1 MPFPYPRPSS
11 LHAGSWEVSPRPWGA
26 QSCPHWHDEQHP
38 GGGGGAVAAVEA
50 RPPLPWACPAA
61 GEKLCEQVQFQP
73 NTVNTLACPL
83 LSNLATRLWLHNGVP
98 INASASCRVL
108 PTGDLL
114 LVGSQQELGVFQCWS
129 LEGDFQQLVA
139 SYCPKVEDMVAA
151 GSGRGGP
158 VIINTSRV
166 SAPAYGKAGWGADRS
181 YWTEFLVMCTLFAF
195 AVVLLL
201 LFFLYRHR
209 GGMKDFLKQ
218 GECASVHP
226 KTRPVVLPPE
236 TQPLNGIGPPSTP
249 LDHRG
254 YQALSE
260 SSPGPRVFTESEKR
274 PLSIHDS
281 FVEVS
286 PVCPRPRVRLGSEI
300 RDSVV

>member
-1 MPFPYPRPSS
+1 MSLGHTRTPAPLYP
-11 LHAGSWEVSPRPWGA
+11 V
-26 QSCPHWHDEQHP
+26 
-38 GGGGGAVAAVEA
+38 
-50 RPPLPWACPAA
+50 PLLPV
-61 GEKLCEQVQFQP
+61 GEEPCEQVLFQP

-114 LVGSQQELGVFQCWS
+114 LVGSQQELGHFQCWS
-129 LEGDFQQLVA
+129 LEESFQQLVT
-139 SYCPKVEDMVAA
+139 SYCPKVIEDMGDQGDHS
-151 GSGRGGP
+151 GSVP

-166 SAPAYGKAGWGADRS
+166 SAPASGKVSWSVDKS
-181 YWTEFLVMCTLFAF
+181 YWTEFLVMCTLFVF
-195 AVVLLL
+195 AVVLLI

-209 GGMKDFLKQ
+209 GGMKVFLKQ

-236 TQPLNGIGPPSTP
+236 TRPLNGVGPPSTP

-254 YQALSE
+254 YQALSD
-260 SSPGPRVFTESEKR
+260 SSPVPRVFTESEKR
-274 PLSIHDS
+274 PLSIQDS

>member
-1 MPFPYPRPSS
+1 PWIQDIEGANARELCNTSSSKGRTSVPR
-11 LHAGSWEVSPRPWGA
+11 
-26 QSCPHWHDEQHP
+26 
-38 GGGGGAVAAVEA
+38 
-50 RPPLPWACPAA
+50 
-61 GEKLCEQVQFQP
+61 GEKHCEPVQFQP
-73 NTVNTLACPL
+73 HTVNTLACPL

-108 PTGDLL
+108 STGDLL
-114 LVGSQQELGVFQCWS
+114 LVGSQQELGEFQCWS
-129 LEGDFQQLVA
+129 LEEGFRQLEA
-139 SYCPKVEDMVAA
+139 SYCPKVVDDAVADRA
-151 GSGRGGP
+151 DRSGSVP

-166 SAPAYGKAGWGADRS
+166 SAPAGGKASWGADKS
-181 YWTEFLVMCTLFAF
+181 YWTEFLVMCALFVF
-195 AVVLLL
+195 AMVLFI

-209 GGMKDFLKQ
+209 GGMKVFLKQ

-236 TQPLNGIGPPSTP
+236 TRPLNGVGPPSTL

-254 YQALSE
+254 YQALSD

-274 PLSIHDS
+274 PLSIQDS

>member
-1 MPFPYPRPSS
+1 M
-11 LHAGSWEVSPRPWGA
+11 A
-26 QSCPHWHDEQHP
+26 
-38 GGGGGAVAAVEA
+38 
-50 RPPLPWACPAA
+50 PLPA

-83 LSNLATRLWLHNGVP
+83 LSNLATRLWLHNGAP

-114 LVGSQQELGVFQCWS
+114 LVGSHQELGVFQCWS
-129 LEGDFQQLVA
+129 LEEGFRQLVA
-139 SYCPKVEDMVAA
+139 SYCPKVVDMVADR
-151 GSGRGGP
+151 SGKGP

-166 SAPAYGKAGWGADRS
+166 SAPAHGKASWGTDKS
-181 YWTEFLVMCTLFAF
+181 YWTEFLVMCTLFVLAT
-195 AVVLLL
+195 LLL
-201 LFFLYRHR
+201 ILFFLYRHR

-226 KTRPVVLPPE
+226 KTRPVALPPE
-236 TQPLNGIGPPSTP
+236 TRPLNGVGPPSTP

-254 YQALSE
+254 YQALTD